1 MLTYILEISISRSKV
16 YENNYP
22 LYLQIQLS
30 GISIKHNSK
39 SQNGSLKA
47 ISIYSSKTSSYR
59 FEKLKR
65 KVKYLNVYMYEYL

>member
-39 SQNGSLKA
+39 EQNGSLKA

-59 FEKLKR
+59 FEK
-65 KVKYLNVYMYEYL
+65 